1 MRNKRR
7 NHSRKFKAKVAL
19 AAFKGDKT
27 IAELSRQ
34 FEVHPNQIASWRKQL
49 LENVEDAFSFG
60 AQVSDE
66 AHLKELHAKIEQLA
80 LENDFLSKVL
90 GR

>member
-7 NHSRKFKAKVAL
+7 NHSSKFKAKVAL

-27 IAELSRQ
+27 MQSCLGS
-34 FEVHPNQIASWRKQL
+34 FEVHPDQITSCRKQL
-49 LENVEDAFSFG
+49 LENVQGAFGSG
-60 AQVSDE
+60 TKVGQE
-66 AHLKELHAKIEQLA
+66 AHVKELHAKTGQLT
-80 LENDFLSKVL
+80 LENNFLSKAL

>member
-7 NHSRKFKAKVAL
+7 NHSPKFKAKVAL

-34 FEVHPNQIASWRKQL
+34 FEVHPNQITSWRKQL
-49 LENVEDAFSFG
+49 LENVQEAFGSG
-60 AQVSDE
+60 GKVGQE
-66 AHLKELHAKIEQLA
+66 AHVKDLHAKIGQLT
-80 LENDFLSKVL
+80 LSQKSC
-90 GR
+90 